1 MKLDEPYLIYVRD
14 AIGHIEQ
21 LTPSSEEDL
30 AKGAFTHDL
39 AAILYYLH
47 TLSEATQRLSE
58 EAKSGYPEIDWPG
71 IAGFRNRLVHGYLNV
86 NTAIVWNV
94 VKNYLPPLKVV
105 ISKMLQELDQ
115 Q

>member
-1 MKLDEPYLIYVRD
+1 MKLDEPYLVYIRD

-21 LTPSSEEDL
+21 LMPATEQELSG
-30 AKGAFTHDL
+30 GAFIHEL
-39 AAILYYLH
+39 AAMLYYLH

-58 EAKSGYPEIDWPG
+58 EAKSGYSEIDWPG

-105 ISKMLQELDQ
+105 ILKMLQELGEQ
-115 Q
+115 

>member
-1 MKLDEPYLIYVRD
+1 VKIDEPYLVYIRD

-30 AKGAFTHDL
+30 TKGSFTHDL

-58 EAKSGYPEIDWPG
+58 EAKSRYSEIDWPG

-94 VKNYLPPLKVV
+94 VKNYLPSLKVV
-105 ISKMLQELDQ
+105 VLKMLQELGE
-115 Q
+115 